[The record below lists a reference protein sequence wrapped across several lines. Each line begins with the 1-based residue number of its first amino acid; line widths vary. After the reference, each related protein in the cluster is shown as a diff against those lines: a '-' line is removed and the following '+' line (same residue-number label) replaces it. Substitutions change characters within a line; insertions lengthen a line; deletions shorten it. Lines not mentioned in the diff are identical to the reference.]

1 MKCNCPAYAVETSY
15 GKEEVVCGNKD
26 CTKRKENKD
35 GKMYIVTYI
44 VCGTHHHFGCFA
56 KNKSEAK
63 KICIKNMGITA
74 KDIVDTEEDKT

>member
-1 MKCNCPAYAVETSY
+1 MKN
-15 GKEEVVCGNKD
+15 
-26 CTKRKENKD
+26 

-63 KICIKNMGITA
+63 KICIKNIGITA
-74 KDIVDTEEDKT
+74 KDIVDTEEDKR